1 MGDESMS
8 VVTVLETVGGDVA
21 SFFTKLVV
29 GVKKAKALWQV
40 ISSAQTRA
48 VLLTIGADAI
58 KLVKDASAAGA
69 AKGFS
74 LTLDEA
80 VLADVQQLIKD
91 AEAGDAVIEADLK
104 ALGIAL

>member
-1 MGDESMS
+1 MS
-8 VVTVLETVGGDVA
+8 VVTVLEAVGNDLKGFYTKVA
-21 SFFTKLVV
+21 SDF
-29 GVKKAKALWQV
+29 KKAKAAWLI

-58 KLVKDASAAGA
+58 KVVKDATAAGV

-80 VLADVQQLIKD
+80 VLADIQQLIKD
-91 AEAGDAVIEADLK
+91 AEAGDGVIEADLK
-104 ALGIAL
+104 ALGIVL